1 MGRIPDPGPALGSK
15 HWLRVLINQR
25 PDLFAERLSQAFGW
39 PVEEAIAW
47 LSPLVDDEYAEYK
60 DQCFLDRLGVLP
72 TEIGVPLNQFWPP
85 GGPQWDGLGTLSG
98 RRPLLVEAKAYIEES
113 YTTGSQAT
121 YPARALIQ
129 QSLNATKYYLRS
141 TSAHDW
147 SSIFYQQA
155 NRLAHLYFLRELNK
169 IDAYLILVYFFND
182 NHVRLTTEQEWR
194 GANRL

>member
-1 MGRIPDPGPALGSK
+1 MMNMRSIRISVSWIDWGFCLPRSGFRSINFGP
-15 HWLRVLINQR
+15 RV
-25 PDLFAERLSQAFGW
+25 D
-39 PVEEAIAW
+39 
-47 LSPLVDDEYAEYK
+47 
-60 DQCFLDRLGVLP
+60 
-72 TEIGVPLNQFWPP
+72 
-85 GGPQWDGLGTLSG
+85 LSG
-98 RRPLLVEAKAYIEES
+98 MVLARCRVVGLCLSRPRLTSKSRIRLEAK
-113 YTTGSQAT
+113 
-121 YPARALIQ
+121 IQ

-194 GANRL
+194 GANRLLRRVMGLPEQHRLSRYIAEIYIDVNDLPHE